1 MNQLNPTMELTS
13 LKDSLLTKIISY
25 FDMPHDR
32 ENLLSVAQT
41 SRKLKE
47 LAYPFLWRLIDLS
60 MQRVGNATAL
70 LHYSNNPIYE
80 FIKPREVL
88 SGKVVAKD
96 GRTSGSELRGLVK
109 SLKLSLP
116 DFDSYNEQTV
126 YLPLMSQL
134 PELQTL
140 SMDPPP
146 RHLGIPPI
154 MALESARM
162 NFRFFGGASGKE
174 RSRLRVLRE
183 LASLPSLRVLQIQ
196 HDIDE
201 STFDPDTNRPVE
213 TTHRGFSSVEDLR
226 LIRYHETRSE
236 VVPGIVSWSRVLKR
250 MILDLPLNCHP
261 TIRFLMPALEIHKY
275 SLEAFCLCA
284 PTWEK
289 LETTSLDEADRDFND
304 TLAKWDFTHF
314 VALKKLALPFYPFM
328 THGDEHSILPAQLKF
343 LQLQHS
349 ALDRGPRL
357 LRGWH
362 REDKEDRKCHLE
374 DSIREK
380 FKQLFKIKAVGVPAL
395 QNILWWYQV
404 EDDNDSVSDAHR
416 MNLKEIEMM
425 AWDVNVEF
433 DYLTAQCFNNTPL
446 GEVLLDWD

>member
-1 MNQLNPTMELTS
+1 MKLTN

-25 FDMPHDR
+25 FDVPHNR
-32 ENLLSVAQT
+32 ENLFSIAQA

-47 LAYPFLWRLIDLS
+47 LAYPFLWRLIDIR
-60 MQRVGNATAL
+60 MERVDNAAAVQYFT
-70 LHYSNNPIYE
+70 NNPTYKFE
-80 FIKPREVL
+80 KLREVL

-96 GRTSGSELRGLVK
+96 GRNSGIELRGWVK
-109 SLKLSLP
+109 SLKVSLP
-116 DFDSYNEQTV
+116 DFDWYFEQAV
-126 YLPLMSQL
+126 YLPLMSRL

-146 RHLGIPPI
+146 RHLETPPN
-154 MALESARM
+154 MALESARI

-183 LASLPSLRVLQIQ
+183 LASVPSLRILQIQ

-201 STFDPDTNRPVE
+201 STSYPDTNRPFD

-236 VVPGIVSWSRVLKR
+236 VVPGIVSWPRVLKR
-250 MILDLPLNCHP
+250 MILDLPFNCYP
-261 TIRFLMPALEIHKY
+261 TIKSLMPALEVHKY
-275 SLEAFCLCA
+275 SLEAFCLFA

-289 LETTSLDEADRDFND
+289 LETTSPDEADSDFND

-357 LRGWH
+357 LREWH

-404 EDDNDSVSDAHR
+404 EDGNDSVSDAHR
-416 MNLKEIEMM
+416 ENLEEIEMM

-433 DYLTAQCFNNTPL
+433 EYLTAQSFKDTAL